1 MTKPKC
7 LFVGDGCV
15 ATGFAR
21 MNHAYIDGLLPAWDV
36 AMLALNYDGGPEARA
51 FPYPIY
57 PTSTRMTTDRWGTA
71 RLPQLVTQLRPDVV
85 VVVNDPW
92 NIPSY
97 MQRVGETPVV
107 ASIAVDGLNC
117 RGLGLNGLKH
127 AIFWTQ
133 FGLDQARLGGFT
145 GPASIVPLGVDLS
158 VYHPTEQAESRRRIG
173 MPAQL
178 RGSDT
183 FFVGVV
189 GRNQPRKRIDLAMMA
204 FTQWIRSTR
213 NNDAYLFIHEG
224 PTGDQGWELEQ
235 LAAYLGIQN
244 RVIISAPE
252 IGHGI
257 AEENMK
263 YVYSAFD
270 VMITGTTG
278 EGWGLTH
285 MEGMACGV
293 PQILPS
299 WAALAEW
306 ANGAAQFVS
315 CPTFA
320 CTPTNI
326 NVVGGVP
333 DMQEM
338 VDSLELLYRNPNY
351 RDELREIGLERVS
364 RPEFRWQ
371 HIGQAFR
378 EILDNVLAPPQL
390 LAPQKLEAVK

>member
-21 MNHAYIDGLLPAWDV
+21 MNHAYIDGILPEWDV
-36 AMLALNYDGGPEARA
+36 HMLALNYDGGPEGRA
-51 FPYPIY
+51 YPYPVY

-71 RLPQLVTQLRPDVV
+71 RLPQLVTQIRPDVV

-92 NIPSY
+92 NLPPY
-97 MQRVGETPVV
+97 MARVGDTPIV
-107 ASIAVDGLNC
+107 ASLAVDGLNC

-133 FGLDQARLGGFT
+133 FGLNQARLGGYT
-145 GPASIVPLGVDLS
+145 GPASVVPLGVDLS
-158 VYHPTEQAESRRRIG
+158 VYHPTDQAESRRRIG

-178 RGSDT
+178 QDSAT

-189 GRNQPRKRIDLAMMA
+189 GRNQPRKRIDLVMMA
-204 FTQWIRSTR
+204 FTQWIKSTR
-213 NNDAYLFIHEG
+213 NMDAYLFIHEG
-224 PTGDQGWELEQ
+224 PTGDQGYELEQ

-257 AEENMK
+257 AEADMK

-270 VMITGTTG
+270 VMITGTQG

-299 WAALAEW
+299 WAALGEW
-306 ANGAAQFVS
+306 ADGCAEFVPCS
-315 CPTFA
+315 SFA

-333 DMQEM
+333 DMHEM
-338 VDSLELLYRNPNY
+338 ADALEKLYQHPGY
-351 RDELREIGLERVS
+351 RKELSTLGLARVS
-364 RPEFRWQ
+364 QDQFRWPA
-371 HIGQAFR
+371 IGAEFKK
-378 EILDNVLAPPQL
+378 VL
-390 LAPQKLEAVK
+390 ETAVWGNR